1 MKSEKVVVIFSVIP
15 TASYSSERSF
25 SVLGRP
31 KTNLRSTMGHD
42 SLSHLALLCIER
54 AYIIRED
61 TEKATDEFLPKKLP
75 LVEF

>member
-1 MKSEKVVVIFSVIP
+1 
-15 TASYSSERSF
+15 
-25 SVLGRP
+25 
-31 KTNLRSTMGHD
+31 MGHD